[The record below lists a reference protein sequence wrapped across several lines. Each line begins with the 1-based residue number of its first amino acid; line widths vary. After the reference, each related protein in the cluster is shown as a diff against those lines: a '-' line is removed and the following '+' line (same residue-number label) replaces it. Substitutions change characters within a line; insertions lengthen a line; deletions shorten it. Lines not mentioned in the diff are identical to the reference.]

1 MKALSPKGSAFA
13 LLRKPFALLPLLK
26 VFVMMVRE
34 RTGMP
39 SFLVRRMEADV
50 ALIADFRARWRGGRG
65 SSRLIVLFGAADW
78 MV

>member
-1 MKALSPKGSAFA
+1 
-13 LLRKPFALLPLLK
+13 

-34 RTGMP
+34 RTGAP
-39 SFLVRRMEADV
+39 SFFVSRIEAEV
-50 ALIADFRARWRGGRG
+50 ALMADFRARWRGGRG